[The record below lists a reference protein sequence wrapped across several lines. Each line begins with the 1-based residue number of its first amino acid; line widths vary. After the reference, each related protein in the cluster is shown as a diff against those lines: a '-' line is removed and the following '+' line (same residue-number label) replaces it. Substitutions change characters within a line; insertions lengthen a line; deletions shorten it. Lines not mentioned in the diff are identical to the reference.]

1 MLVDETSEIPIPVA
15 IQPSVYKYYRQRPLW
30 TPTTEREPSPTPRL
44 SAILPP
50 PALSESSA
58 GPIRRRRHTTKKNDL
73 ESEIHEEYGRVLLA
87 VNNGS
92 SIKKSLPN
100 LSIGRTSW
108 YNWRYVAE
116 MKLVDVDHYLH
127 LKEQFTTSG
136 GLCNACKGCLIDG
149 LFMAKAEEMRR
160 EKKLLP
166 LV

>member
-1 MLVDETSEIPIPVA
+1 
-15 IQPSVYKYYRQRPLW
+15 
-30 TPTTEREPSPTPRL
+30 
-44 SAILPP
+44 
-50 PALSESSA
+50 
-58 GPIRRRRHTTKKNDL
+58 
-73 ESEIHEEYGRVLLA
+73 
-87 VNNGS
+87 
-92 SIKKSLPN
+92 
-100 LSIGRTSW
+100 
-108 YNWRYVAE
+108 